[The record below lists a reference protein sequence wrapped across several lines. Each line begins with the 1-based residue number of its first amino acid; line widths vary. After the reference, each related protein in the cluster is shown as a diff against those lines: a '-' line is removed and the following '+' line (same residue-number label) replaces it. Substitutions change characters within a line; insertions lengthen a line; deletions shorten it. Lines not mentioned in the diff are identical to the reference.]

1 MKAQTIEQPVRF
13 VGGPGNRYGATAMRF
28 MIIVKA
34 TRESEQG
41 VIPGE
46 ALIASMAD
54 FHEQLAKAGALLDA
68 SGLQPSAKG
77 WRVRYDGAQRR
88 VVDGPFAETKE
99 LIAGYTIIQTRTR
112 EEALE
117 WSRRFPN
124 PTIDGGACEIEVRQI
139 YELEDFGASEA
150 AGRFR
155 DMGAL
160 ASR

>member
-1 MKAQTIEQPVRF
+1 
-13 VGGPGNRYGATAMRF
+13 MRF

-34 TRESEQG
+34 TAQPEQG
-41 VIPGE
+41 VMPTE

-54 FHEQLAKAGALLDA
+54 FHEQLAKAGVLLDA

-77 WRVRYDGAQRR
+77 WRVHYDGRQRR

-99 LIAGYTIIQTRTR
+99 LIAGYTIIQTRSR

-124 PTIDGGACEIEVRQI
+124 PAVDGGIAEIEVRQM

-150 AGRFR
+150 TERFR
-155 DMGAL
+155 ELGVAG
-160 ASR
+160 SR

>member
-1 MKAQTIEQPVRF
+1 
-13 VGGPGNRYGATAMRF
+13 MRF

-34 TRESEQG
+34 TAQTEQG
-41 VIPGE
+41 VMPTE

-54 FHEQLAKAGALLDA
+54 FHEQLAKAGVLLDA
-68 SGLQPSAKG
+68 SGLQPSVKG
-77 WRVRYDGAQRR
+77 WRVHYDGRQRR

-99 LIAGYTIIQTRTR
+99 LIAGYTIIQTRSR

-124 PTIDGGACEIEVRQI
+124 PAVDGGIAEIEVRQM

-150 AGRFR
+150 TERFR
-155 DMGAL
+155 ELGVAG
-160 ASR
+160 SR